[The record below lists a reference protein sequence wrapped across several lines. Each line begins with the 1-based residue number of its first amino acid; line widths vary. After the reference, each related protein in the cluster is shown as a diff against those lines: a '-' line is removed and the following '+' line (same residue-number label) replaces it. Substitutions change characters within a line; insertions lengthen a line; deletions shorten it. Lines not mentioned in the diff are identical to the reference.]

1 MHVLIRRLY
10 SSFKQRKMRSLKK
23 LVDLFAEEV
32 MKSSSKLAFRLSLLS
47 YVLAKLIT
55 KTRFFEGEMKER
67 MDEIAD
73 LLEKLVRKVDETT
86 LDEIEKTI
94 IGMEREDARF
104 VFDLFTKGRVK
115 IAALLYAK
123 GMSLGKVSKLSGIP
137 KQEILAYAGKTMMFD
152 RLKNEVPV
160 KKRLK
165 VARSLL
171 GD

>member
-1 MHVLIRRLY
+1 MYALTRRLY
-10 SSFKQRKMRSLKK
+10 SSFKQRRMRSLKK

-47 YVLAKLIT
+47 YVLAKMIT
-55 KTRFFEGEMKER
+55 KTRFFEEEMKER
-67 MDEIAD
+67 MSKVES
-73 LLEKLVRKVDETT
+73 LLKKLTEKVDEAT
-86 LDEIEKTI
+86 LDEIERTI

-152 RLKNEVPV
+152 RLKDEVPV
-160 KKRLK
+160 KKRLRI
-165 VARSLL
+165 ARSLL

>member
-1 MHVLIRRLY
+1 MYALTRRLY
-10 SSFKQRKMRSLKK
+10 SSFKQRRMRSLKK

-47 YVLAKLIT
+47 YVLAKMIT
-55 KTRFFEGEMKER
+55 KTRFFEEEMKER
-67 MDEIAD
+67 VSKVES
-73 LLEKLVRKVDETT
+73 LLKKLTEKVDEAT
-86 LDEIEKTI
+86 LDEIERTI

-152 RLKNEVPV
+152 RLKDEVPV
-160 KKRLK
+160 KKRLRI
-165 VARSLL
+165 ARSLL